1 MFNFSDISTADTSLY
16 GLLFIALI
24 GILAISI
31 VFYIV
36 SWKQNV
42 RYVKMEVRRAGN
54 DSERRHWQREL
65 KMVYWSIIPG
75 ITVRRLKKIRRF
87 FQKNKSK
94 R

>member
-1 MFNFSDISTADTSLY
+1 MVNFSDISTADKVLY
-16 GLLFIALI
+16 CIIFMALLS
-24 GILAISI
+24 ILTISI
-31 VFYIV
+31 IFYIV
-36 SWKQNV
+36 AWKQNL

-54 DSERRHWQREL
+54 DSERRHWEREL

-75 ITVRRLKKIRRF
+75 ITVRRLKKLRRF

>member
-1 MFNFSDISTADTSLY
+1 MFNFSDISTADKILY
-16 GLLFIALI
+16 GIIFIALI